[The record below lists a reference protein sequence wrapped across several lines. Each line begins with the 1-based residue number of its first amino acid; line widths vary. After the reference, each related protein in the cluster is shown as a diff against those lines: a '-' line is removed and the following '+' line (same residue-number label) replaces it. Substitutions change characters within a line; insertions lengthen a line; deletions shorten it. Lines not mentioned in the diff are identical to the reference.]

1 MILDEVKEAYVR
13 DLLAKGSRADG
24 RQLLQYRDIKV
35 TKGAYPNA
43 EGSALAEIGDTK
55 VAAGVKFDVAI
66 PFADRQAEGVFM
78 VNSEFPILAHPS
90 FEPGP
95 PNEKSV
101 ELARVVDRG
110 IRSAG
115 VIDLKSLFL
124 EEAKVLGVFVDLYV
138 LDHSGN
144 LIDCAALAAMA
155 ALADATVP
163 KYDSETKRLVR
174 EERTGKLPIAHKVVT
189 CSFEKIGGKLI
200 ADANGEEEVASDGR
214 YTIATADSK
223 TICAVQKSGAV
234 GFTRQEIVK
243 MMDIA
248 LEKGEE
254 LRKLI

>member
-24 RQLLQYRDIKV
+24 RQLLQYRKVKV

-55 VAAGVKFDVAI
+55 VAAGVKFDAAI
-66 PFADRQAEGVFM
+66 PFPDRPQEGVFM
-78 VNSEFPILAHPS
+78 VNSEFPILAHPA

-95 PNEKSV
+95 PNENSI

-110 IRSAG
+110 IRSAE
-115 VIDLKSLFL
+115 VIDLKSLVL
-124 EEAKVLGVFVDLYV
+124 EEGKVLGIFVDLYV

-155 ALADATVP
+155 ALADAKVP
-163 KYDSETKRLVR
+163 KYDAETKKLLRDQPV
-174 EERTGKLPIAHKVVT
+174 GALPIAHKIVT
-189 CSFEKIGGKLI
+189 CSFEKIGSKIL
-200 ADANGEEEVASDGR
+200 ADGTDEEEIASDGR

-223 TICAVQKSGAV
+223 TICATQKSGAA